1 MKPGYK
7 TTEFWLSIAAMVV
20 GAVLASGAVSNE
32 LVLQALGVVATVLG
46 SLGYS
51 VTRGVTKAGD
61 SKAAAASAALYA
73 MSLQPPP
80 KLVDPTLP
88 PPSQPG

>member
-32 LVLQALGVVATVLG
+32 LLLQALGVVATVLG

-51 VTRGVTKAGD
+51 VTRGVTKSGEAHAL
-61 SKAAAASAALYA
+61 AAAAVRPAPL
-73 MSLQPPP
+73 
-80 KLVDPTLP
+80 DPSQP